1 MTKTIREQLQALVDE
16 LRLRLLDAELSD
28 RRCVFEIPDL
38 LRLKAILATEPPAVT
53 VRKGW
58 LAKDSAGVAWYAAR
72 PNPTADGD
80 DFTWELSAHG
90 ICQLCDETGECITDP
105 WPDHPN
111 GGPECIMEVG

>member
-1 MTKTIREQLQALVDE
+1 MTQTIREQLQALVDE

-38 LRLKAILATEPPAVT
+38 LRLKAILATPEPAVT

-58 LAKDSAGVAWYAAR
+58 VCKDNSGIWWYSDK
-72 PNPTADGD
+72 PFWDVGCEWWDNNGTM
-80 DFTWELSAHG
+80 H
-90 ICQLCDETGECITDP
+90 QLLNGAITDP

-111 GGPECIMEVG
+111 GGPECVMQVTQ